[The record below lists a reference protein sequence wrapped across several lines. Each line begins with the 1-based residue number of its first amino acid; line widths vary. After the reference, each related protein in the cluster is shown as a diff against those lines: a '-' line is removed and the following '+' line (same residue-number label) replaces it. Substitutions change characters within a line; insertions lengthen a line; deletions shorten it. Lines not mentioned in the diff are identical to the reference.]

1 MPLALFRYVK
11 RLLLDAGGLRLLLA
25 AVGAHVAHED
35 VVTQLLLALRSL
47 LPASHPRELVEGGGL
62 ELLAECLF
70 VLWHVDNAILVAPP
84 LAALAAWCWLSL
96 PPAALCSRDEP
107 PSRPRGG
114 GSGGR
119 EWPEGVGGGGA
130 VRP

>member
-1 MPLALFRYVK
+1 MK

-25 AVGAHVAHED
+25 ALGAHVAHEA

-47 LPASHPRELVEGGGL
+47 LPASHPREVVEGGGL

-70 VLWHVDNAILVAPP
+70 VHQRVESGVLVTSRRRHRL
-84 LAALAAWCWLSL
+84 LAALATGPW
-96 PPAALCSRDEP
+96 PPRVDSPCT
-107 PSRPRGG
+107 RPRYALGTSHRAAQG
-114 GSGGR
+114 
-119 EWPEGVGGGGA
+119 PVGAA

>member
-25 AVGAHVAHED
+25 AVGAHVAHEA

-47 LPASHPRELVEGGGL
+47 LPASHPREVVEGGGL

-70 VLWHVDNAILVAPP
+70 VHQPVESAVLVAPP
-84 LAALAAWCWLSL
+84 LAALAAW
-96 PPAALCSRDEP
+96 
-107 PSRPRGG
+107 G
-114 GSGGR
+114 
-119 EWPEGVGGGGA
+119 
-130 VRP
+130 

>member
-25 AVGAHVAHED
+25 AVGAHVARED

-70 VLWHVDNAILVAPP
+70 VHQHVESAVLVGRHRLLPWPP
-84 LAALAAWCWLSL
+84 GADSPCTRPRYALAT
-96 PPAALCSRDEP
+96 EP
-107 PSRPRGG
+107 PRAQWR
-114 GSGGR
+114 
-119 EWPEGVGGGGA
+119 VA